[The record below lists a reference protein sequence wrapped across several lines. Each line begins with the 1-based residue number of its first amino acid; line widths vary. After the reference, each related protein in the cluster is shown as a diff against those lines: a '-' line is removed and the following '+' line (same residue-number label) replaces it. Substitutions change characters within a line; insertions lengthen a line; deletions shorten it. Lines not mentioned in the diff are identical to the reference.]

1 MIPASRRLLASLMG
15 SSIYLTT
22 SALCLACVFDGD
34 VLDRDASLGV
44 IGLTAA
50 QLPIAVLQYFYA
62 QSLRAGRTP
71 RERVRH
77 FGRQGALILILVAI
91 TGGPYLTIPDAALG
105 VLWALFGVVTSL
117 FAAGGDVELEAHRA
131 SALAEDALTLFGMV
145 ARLGVGIGIAIVFVA
160 AYNKVQEM
168 PPPRLFALAPAVYF
182 GLLAASVFNAHS
194 ERFAQQPL
202 PLCQRPGMRWLVN
215 LGTRKPRE
223 PGRRKRGRIRF

>member
-77 FGRQGALILILVAI
+77 FGRQGALILILVAM

-117 FAAGGDVELEAHRA
+117 FAAGGDVELEARRA

-145 ARLGVGIGIAIVFVA
+145 ARLAWA
-160 AYNKVQEM
+160 SAS
-168 PPPRLFALAPAVYF
+168 RSCSLRHTTRCRRCRRPACSRWRRRSTS
-182 GLLAASVFNAHS
+182 ACWRPASSTPTASVLRSSPCPCAS
-194 ERFAQQPL
+194 
-202 PLCQRPGMRWLVN
+202 G
-215 LGTRKPRE
+215 RE
-223 PGRRKRGRIRF
+223 CAGW